1 MATSEIRSAP
11 HFELFSTS
19 FCAAC
24 SQTRAVLE
32 RAIELVPG
40 ATLVDHDLA
49 REPRLAEAQNIEH
62 SPTTIIRDANGV
74 ELYRAVGVPTLPQ
87 VLVAAARAIDIPPE
101 QIPSSGT
108 DML

>member
-1 MATSEIRSAP
+1 MAIDDLASAP

-49 REPRLAEAQNIEH
+49 SEPTLAEAENIEH
-62 SPTTIIRDANGV
+62 SPTTIIRDGNGV

-87 VLVAAARAIDIPPE
+87 VLVAAARAIDAVPQNP
-101 QIPSSGT
+101 
-108 DML
+108 